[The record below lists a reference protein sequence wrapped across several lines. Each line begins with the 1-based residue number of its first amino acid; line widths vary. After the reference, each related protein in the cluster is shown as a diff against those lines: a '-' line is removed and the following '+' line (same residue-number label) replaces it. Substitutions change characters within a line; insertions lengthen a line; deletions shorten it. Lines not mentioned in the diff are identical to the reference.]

1 MRRTIKQRLAIA
13 SNTSESSRAYLSKV
27 HLVKDN
33 LVRMADTPESSNEG
47 QDSDEEKANLV
58 LSLALGSGS
67 LSASLG
73 KLVKLDIRIERVFFE
88 GLL

>member
-1 MRRTIKQRLAIA
+1 MRRTIKKRLAIA
-13 SNTSESSRAYLSKV
+13 PNAIESSRAYLSKV

-33 LVRMADTPESSNEG
+33 LVRMADAPESSNEG

-58 LSLALGSGS
+58 LGLALGSGS
-67 LSASLG
+67 LSTSLG
-73 KLVKLDIRIERVFFE
+73 KLVKLDIRIERVIFG

>member
-33 LVRMADTPESSNEG
+33 LVRMADAPESSNEG

-58 LSLALGSGS
+58 LGLALGSGS